1 MGWNGAIIG
10 GCIGSFVG
18 RLPGVLI
25 GGVIGHLLEEAVKPG
40 KAARRSP
47 DAVFCGSAAAMLAK
61 MAKADGRIS
70 KVEIAAVEAVFA
82 RLGFSH
88 AARSYAIDVF
98 RKAKD
103 DSHSIYEY
111 ACDFAAVVRNEE
123 VRVIF
128 YEMLWDIACADG
140 ELSESEK
147 SILERITSSLRINPG
162 WYGLF
167 YRERFCSGYRG
178 QATSDQENI
187 ADAYSQLGVQPSA
200 SDDEVKKA
208 YRNLAK
214 RYHPDT
220 LRAQGLPDEM
230 IARANERMSKI
241 NAAWGAIKKE
251 RGL

>member
-10 GCIGSFVG
+10 GCVGSWLG
-18 RLPGVLI
+18 KLPGIVIGGLI
-25 GGVIGHLLEEAVKPG
+25 GHFIEEFG
-40 KAARRSP
+40 KSGKSARKSP
-47 DAVFCGSAAAMLAK
+47 DIVFCASAAAMLAK

-70 KVEIAAVEAVFA
+70 KVEISAVEAAFA
-82 RLGFSH
+82 RLGFSR

-111 ACDFAAVVRNEE
+111 ARDFASVVGNGD

-140 ELSESEK
+140 DLSATEK
-147 SILERITSSLRINPG
+147 NILERITPYLKISSEWFG
-162 WYGLF
+162 VF
-167 YRERFCSGYRG
+167 YRERFYSSSRDRSAYRG
-178 QATSDQENI
+178 DDM
-187 ADAYSQLGVQPSA
+187 ADAYSQLGISPSA

-220 LRAQGLPDEM
+220 LKAQGLPDEM
-230 IARANERMSKI
+230 VARANERMSKI
-241 NAAWGAIKKE
+241 NAAWNAVKKE

>member
-1 MGWNGAIIG
+1 
-10 GCIGSFVG
+10 
-18 RLPGVLI
+18 
-25 GGVIGHLLEEAVKPG
+25 
-40 KAARRSP
+40 
-47 DAVFCGSAAAMLAK
+47 
-61 MAKADGRIS
+61 
-70 KVEIAAVEAVFA
+70 
-82 RLGFSH
+82 
-88 AARSYAIDVF
+88 
-98 RKAKD
+98 
-103 DSHSIYEY
+103 
-111 ACDFAAVVRNEE
+111 
-123 VRVIF
+123 
-128 YEMLWDIACADG
+128 MLWDIACADG

>member
-10 GCIGSFVG
+10 GCVGSWLG
-18 RLPGVLI
+18 KLPGILI
-25 GGVIGHLLEEAVKPG
+25 GGLIGHFIEEFG
-40 KAARRSP
+40 KTGKSARKSP
-47 DAVFCGSAAAMLAK
+47 DVVFCASAAAMLAK

-70 KVEIAAVEAVFA
+70 KVEISAVETAFA
-82 RLGFSH
+82 RLGFSR
-88 AARSYAIDVF
+88 AARNYAIDVF

-111 ACDFAAVVRNEE
+111 AHDFVSVVGNGD

-140 ELSESEK
+140 DLSESEK
-147 SILERITSSLRINPG
+147 KILENITRHLQINPEWFG
-162 WYGLF
+162 VF
-167 YRERFCSGYRG
+167 YHERFYSGSKG
-178 QATSDQENI
+178 QTYSARDDI
-187 ADAYSQLGVQPSA
+187 ADAYSQLGVSPSA

-220 LRAQGLPDEM
+220 LKAQGLPEEM
-230 IARANERMSKI
+230 VARANERMSKI
-241 NAAWGAIKKE
+241 NAAWSAIKKE